1 MSENKTS
8 PRSLEALKANPNAIG
23 IMKGYSPKEKF
34 GHDDLEENNGM
45 FLGWL
50 PSANSVTFLY
60 RDLSYEKAC
69 EIGGSFKHFMFVPY
83 DILDESQLEYIN
95 AWRKKD
101 EVCAKLPKKLNT
113 INYSKID
120 TELKQ
125 QMDAAGPD
133 DDVEAVFVLWKSFN
147 GSKDIDRSNITRVVK
162 KILKEVESE
171 VGAGAKEFNVLHDL
185 RSFVVR
191 APVSFV
197 RALVKHDG
205 IKCAM
210 ANTAIHNE
218 NNQ

>member
-8 PRSLEALKANPNAIG
+8 PKSLEALKANPNAIG
-23 IMKGYSPKEKF
+23 ILKGYNPKNRF

-69 EIGGSFKHFMFVPY
+69 EIGGSFKDFLFVPY

-101 EVCAKLPKKLNT
+101 KVCAKLPKKLNT
-113 INYSKID
+113 INYGKID

-133 DDVEAVFVLWKSFN
+133 DDVEAVFILWKNFN
-147 GSKDIDRSNITRVVK
+147 GSKDIDNSNITRVVK
-162 KILKEVESE
+162 KILKEVGTES
-171 VGAGAKEFNVLHDL
+171 GTSAKDFNVFRNL

-191 APVSFV
+191 APVGFV

-210 ANTAIHNE
+210 ANTIIQNEQHN
-218 NNQ
+218 